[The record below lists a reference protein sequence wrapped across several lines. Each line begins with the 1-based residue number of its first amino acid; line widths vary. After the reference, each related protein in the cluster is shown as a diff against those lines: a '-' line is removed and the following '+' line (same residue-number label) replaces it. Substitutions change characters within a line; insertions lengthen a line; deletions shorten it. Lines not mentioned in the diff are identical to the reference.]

1 MADNYLERRME
12 EYRNGTLAQ
21 SLRRS
26 VAMTRKRPKTRYEAL
41 HALVVCHGLNAD
53 AEKLIRTFAARRCR
67 ISFASNSRTAG
78 STLAQSCGARFYPID
93 EMSDEA
99 VSLTAGA
106 AAKHYG
112 SLNAIIYCGEEAR
125 DLRRIAAAS
134 NLTKEC
140 LLLTASR
147 EDLPDTSHFNTSD
160 EDFALRCLTYCAN
173 TTTPQ

>member
-26 VAMTRKRPKTRYEAL
+26 VAMTRKRPKTRYESL
-41 HALVVCHGLNAD
+41 RVLVVCPSLNAD

-67 ISFASNSRTAG
+67 ISFASISRAAG
-78 STLAQSCGARFYPID
+78 NALAQSCGARFYPTD
-93 EMSDEA
+93 EMSSEA
-99 VSLTAGA
+99 IAHTAEA

-112 SLNAIIYCGEEAR
+112 SLDAIIYCGEEAR
-125 DLRRIAAAS
+125 DLRSIAAAA
-134 NLTKEC
+134 NLPDEY

-147 EDLPDTSHFNTSD
+147 EDLAAPCHFNTGD
-160 EDFALRCLTYCAN
+160 EDFALRCLEYCTNPN
-173 TTTPQ
+173 THK